1 MHNFKKLLK
10 SQIKIKN
17 MFNTFGKY
25 FTFASWGESHG
36 KAIGVVVDGVP
47 SNIKL
52 NEEDIQPFLDER
64 KPGRM
69 NFTSKRL
76 EEDRVE
82 ILSGVFNGKTTG
94 TPISCIVYNSDHR
107 TEDYVNIMNVYRPS
121 HGDYVYQ
128 QKYGIRDYRGGG
140 RSSARE
146 TIARV
151 IAGAIAKKVLDNLI
165 PNLSIESKVIN
176 IGGKDVKNVKDKDV
190 IDYLENI
197 AYQNDSIGGMGET
210 VIKNLP
216 VGIGEPIYQKLS
228 AKLAEAIFSINGV
241 KSFEIGEG
249 KGVYMKKGSENND
262 QMVTKN
268 GKINFMSNNDGG
280 ITAGISN
287 GQDIIFRYA
296 FKPAPSIGI
305 LQKTVNILGENVD
318 LKIIGRHDTCI
329 AFRGVYVVTAM
340 TRCVL
345 LDMYLL
351 SRCRFF

>member
-1 MHNFKKLLK
+1 
-10 SQIKIKN
+10 

-25 FTFASWGESHG
+25 FTFTSWGESHG
-36 KAIGVVVDGVP
+36 KAMGVVVDGVP

-64 KPGRM
+64 KPGRI

-210 VIKNLP
+210 VIK
-216 VGIGEPIYQKLS
+216 LS
-228 AKLAEAIFSINGV
+228 VAVNSLAN
-241 KSFEIGEG
+241 
-249 KGVYMKKGSENND
+249 
-262 QMVTKN
+262 KN
-268 GKINFMSNNDGG
+268 YLS
-280 ITAGISN
+280 S
-287 GQDIIFRYA
+287 
-296 FKPAPSIGI
+296 
-305 LQKTVNILGENVD
+305 
-318 LKIIGRHDTCI
+318 H
-329 AFRGVYVVTAM
+329 
-340 TRCVL
+340 L
-345 LDMYLL
+345 L
-351 SRCRFF
+351 